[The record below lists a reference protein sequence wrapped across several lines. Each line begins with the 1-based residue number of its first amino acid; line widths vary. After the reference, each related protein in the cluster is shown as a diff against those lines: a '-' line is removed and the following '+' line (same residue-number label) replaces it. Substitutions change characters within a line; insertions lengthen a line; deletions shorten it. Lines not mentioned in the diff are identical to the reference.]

1 MELSLSVFTT
11 YVCRGWDS
19 NTQPSACEV
28 NALTHCATV
37 AVIPKHFITLLQ
49 STLWLKQHLW
59 QLKKGQLIK
68 TLGSVFIENAAL
80 LYRQLLD
87 RSTGHD
93 DIVGINETF
102 IMIQIVVSKSVRI
115 RIMKLRSDG
124 KKEHWKKI
132 CSKQNLFKRWSVRII
147 GIRITE
153 TPLFDFNTFFFSL
166 YAIDKNKSYNK
177 LSYQIQC
184 LILLTNA
191 VYVVRLRQSLAKYN
205 DKISSEYVI
214 KHFPIFFFLE
224 MILIQLVAPRLGER
238 NTHLVR

>member
-68 TLGSVFIENAAL
+68 TLGSVFIENAAV

-87 RSTGHD
+87 QSTGHD

-124 KKEHWKKI
+124 KKEHWKKSVPNKI
-132 CSKQNLFKRWSVRII
+132 YSKGEASGLLESGLLRRH
-147 GIRITE
+147 
-153 TPLFDFNTFFFSL
+153 
-166 YAIDKNKSYNK
+166 
-177 LSYQIQC
+177 C
-184 LILLTNA
+184 LILILSFSPYMQLTRTSHIIN
-191 VYVVRLRQSLAKYN
+191 YCIKY
-205 DKISSEYVI
+205 SV
-214 KHFPIFFFLE
+214 
-224 MILIQLVAPRLGER
+224 
-238 NTHLVR
+238 